1 MSKGKIVYQEF
12 GQSEPEPKQNNSQ
25 PGLAKLKIQMS
36 RKGKGGKT
44 VTIISGF
51 TQTGSELEP
60 LLKKLKTQ
68 CGTGGTLK
76 LESDQYHIE
85 IQGDHR
91 QKLLEL
97 LTKENYQAKII

>member
-1 MSKGKIVYQEF
+1 MAKGKIVYQEF
-12 GQSEPEPKQNNSQ
+12 GQAEPEPIKPSDQ
-25 PGLAKLKIQMS
+25 PVSAKLNIQMS

-51 TQTGSELEP
+51 TQSESD
-60 LLKKLKTQ
+60 LLILVKKLKAQ
-68 CGTGGTLK
+68 CGTGGTVK
-76 LESDQYHIE
+76 PDGERYQIE

-97 LTKENYQAKII
+97 LIQQNYQARAI